1 MTGTVQSSA
10 GTGSLNPVRELLVGS
25 SFSGKGTG
33 AQRLNNLPRFP
44 LFVSGRARTLSD
56 CGVGGGGSL
65 KDS

>member
-33 AQRLNNLPRFP
+33 ARRLNNSPSFP
-44 LFVSGRARTLSD
+44 LLVSGRARTQSD